1 MTDMITGRQRR
12 LSLLALNACVLG
24 VGIAFGALV
33 PLITLNLVHRGI
45 DATLIGLNAAMFP
58 LAVLLTGP
66 LLPRLIHR
74 LGSVRAMVLGL
85 AIVTVAIL
93 LFPLLPFLPVWFLLR
108 FLTGIAGAIPWLV
121 SETWLNIVATERDR
135 GRIMGIYA
143 TVLSAGFA
151 IGPAIISAV
160 GVEGWLPFLIV
171 ALAVGLSVLPIL
183 LARKLAPV
191 MPERPEAAL
200 SDLLRAQPLVMMAAL
215 CGGVMDF
222 ALFALLPVY
231 GLRHGLDQSASVFMV
246 SVYIGGNVLLQIP
259 IGWLAD
265 HTNRL
270 TVLFACIVFSL
281 AGALLLPLAINHTA
295 PLYWLAFFWGGSVF
309 ALYTIGLGLLGS
321 NFPRKQLA
329 AANVVFIMVY
339 EIGSAGGPTLA
350 GTAIDVLG
358 PEGLIAVVAIAAT
371 ALAVAFIRLRPVPP
385 IRP

>member
-1 MTDMITGRQRR
+1 MTDLFTGRQRQ

-33 PLITLNLVHRGI
+33 PLITLNLAHRGI

-58 LAVLLTGP
+58 LAVLVTGP

-74 LGSVRAMVLGL
+74 LGGVRAMVLGL
-85 AIVTVAIL
+85 ALVAIATL

-108 FLTGIAGAIPWLV
+108 FVTGIAGAIPWVV
-121 SETWLNIVATERDR
+121 SETWLNMVATERDR

-143 TVLSAGFA
+143 TVLAAGFA
-151 IGPAIISAV
+151 IGPAIIGAV
-160 GVEGWLPFLIV
+160 GAEGWLPFVIV
-171 ALAVGLSVLPIL
+171 AVAVGLSILPIL
-183 LARKLAPV
+183 VAKNLAPT
-191 MPERPEAAL
+191 MPERQEGPL
-200 SDLLRAQPLVMMAAL
+200 SDILRAQPLIMIAAL

-231 GLRHGLDQSASVFMV
+231 GLRHGLDQAASVFMV
-246 SVYIGGNVLLQIP
+246 SVFIGGNVLLQIP

-265 HTNRL
+265 RTNRL

-281 AGALLLPLAINHTA
+281 AGALLLPLAINHPA
-295 PLYWLAFFWGGSVF
+295 PLYWLVFFWGGALF
-309 ALYTIGLGLLGS
+309 AIYTIGLGLLGN
-321 NFPRKQLA
+321 NFPRSQLA

-350 GTAIDVLG
+350 GTAIDLLG
-358 PEGLIAVVAIAAT
+358 PEGLVAVVAIAAT
-371 ALAVAFIRLRPVPP
+371 VLAVAFIQLRPVPP

>member
-350 GTAIDVLG
+350 GTAIDVFG

-371 ALAVAFIRLRPVPP
+371 ALAVAFIQLRPVPP